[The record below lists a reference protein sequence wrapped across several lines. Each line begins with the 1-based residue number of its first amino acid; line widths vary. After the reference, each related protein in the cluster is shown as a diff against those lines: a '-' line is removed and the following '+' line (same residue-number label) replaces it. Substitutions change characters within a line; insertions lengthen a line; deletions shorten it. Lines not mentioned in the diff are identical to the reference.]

1 MNKEGSVDWVPTFGS
16 NMLGWA
22 PTFGGNMLGWVPT
35 WVLIAVVFLL
45 LSVIVVLTLAVK
57 DLIEDNDENLPPL

>member
-1 MNKEGSVDWVPTFGS
+1 MNKEGSVDWV
-16 NMLGWA
+16 

-57 DLIEDNDENLPPL
+57 DLIEDNDDKLPPLL